1 MFNLIEYSSNCSV
14 ATGSLRF
21 YSKDEAAD
29 FNVDIIN
36 DNKFKSFKYK
46 AKLLGNKETQSNP
59 NHANGITKNATIAT
73 LLKYLS
79 NFRRSLEMPLINCQ
93 VELKVKWTICLDI
106 LSAAGSDNFNGKNAN
121 GIIFTIK
128 ETKLYVPVVTL
139 SAIDKQKL
147 PKLLSKGFERSF

>member
-1 MFNLIEYSSNCSV
+1 MYNLIEYSSNCSV

-46 AKLLGNKETQSNP
+46 AKLLGNKETHSNP
-59 NHANGITKNATIAT
+59 NHANGITRNATIAT

-93 VELKVKWTICLDI
+93 VELKVKWTKYCV
-106 LSAAGSDNFNGKNAN
+106 LSAAGSHNFNGKNAN
-121 GIIFTIK
+121 SIIFTIK